1 LDYRPVLGMLWNT
14 QQSVAL
20 VFAFASTNRAV
31 FNILSK
37 KEEAALTYGLF
48 IKKPRSHGV
57 IFLVFF

>member
-1 LDYRPVLGMLWNT
+1 MLWNT